1 MNEAIIVNHVSKSY
15 GKKAST
21 PLFLWRGAGGE
32 AVGPVVALSDVSFSV
47 GKGEVFGLIGP
58 DGAGKT
64 TMYRILCTL
73 LLADQGM
80 ATVDGFDVV
89 KQMKDIR
96 KRVGY
101 MPGRFSLYQ
110 DLTVEENLTFFATLF
125 GTTIDEG
132 YDSIKAI
139 YSQIERFKDRK
150 AGALSGGMKQ
160 KLALSCALVHQPSVL
175 FLDEPT
181 TGVDPVSRKEFW
193 EMLSM
198 LKERGITMMASTPY
212 LDEVR
217 RCERVAFLS
226 EGKIMGIDT
235 PEVILERFKDVFNP
249 PPIGKSVAV
258 AQQQTEHVIEV
269 KHLVKAFGDFRAVDD
284 ISFSVKRGEI
294 FGFLGANGAG
304 KTTAMHM
311 LTGLNQPTSGT
322 GTVAGYDIRTEHE
335 QIKKHIGYMSQKFS
349 LYEDLTVAEN
359 IRLFGGIYGMGSE
372 EIRVKSDKLL
382 RQLHFEEH
390 RDDLV
395 GSLPLGW
402 KQKLAFS
409 VSIFHEPAIVF
420 LDEPT
425 GGVDPAT
432 RRQFWELI
440 YDAASRGI
448 TVFVTTHYM
457 DEAEY
462 CDRISI
468 MVDGKISAMGSP
480 EELKRNLH
488 QPDMDHVFTY
498 LARQAKRSL
507 TPSPSPKGEGS

>member
-1 MNEAIIVNHVSKSY
+1 MNAIEVNSISKHY
-15 GKKAST
+15 GK
-21 PLFLWRGAGGE
+21 
-32 AVGPVVALSDVSFSV
+32 VQALRDVSFSV

-64 TMYRILCTL
+64 SMYRILCSL
-73 LLADQGM
+73 LLPDAGTAM
-80 ATVDGFDVV
+80 VDGFDVV
-89 KQMKDIR
+89 SQMKEIR

-101 MPGRFSLYQ
+101 MPGKFSLYQ
-110 DLTVEENLTFFATLF
+110 DLTVEENLKFFATLF
-125 GTTIDEG
+125 NTTVEEN

-139 YSQIERFKDRK
+139 YSQLERFKNRK

-160 KLALSCALVHQPSVL
+160 KLALCCALVHQPSVL

-181 TGVDPVSRKEFW
+181 TGVDPVSRTEFW
-193 EMLSM
+193 EILAQ
-198 LKERGITMMASTPY
+198 LKAHDITIVASTPY

-217 RCERVAFLS
+217 SCERVAFLS
-226 EGKIMGIDT
+226 EGIIRGIGT
-235 PEVILERFKDVFNP
+235 PEEILTEFRDVFNP
-249 PPIGKSVAV
+249 PSIKHEGGNKVGNEA
-258 AQQQTEHVIEV
+258 ENVIEV
-269 KHLVKAFGDFRAVDD
+269 EHLVKAFGTFRAVDD
-284 ISFSVKRGEI
+284 ISFTVKRGEI

-322 GTVAGYDIRTEHE
+322 GRVVGFDIRTEYE
-335 QIKKHIGYMSQKFS
+335 QIKKYIGYMSQKFS

-359 IRLFGGIYGMGSE
+359 ISLFAGIYGMQDD
-372 EIRVKSDKLL
+372 EIRHKTDTLL
-382 RQLHFEEH
+382 QRLNFAEH
-390 RDDLV
+390 RNTLV
-395 GSLPLGW
+395 SNLPLGW

-409 VSIFHEPAIVF
+409 VSIFHEPGVVF

-440 YDAASRGI
+440 YDAAKRGI

-468 MVDGKISAMGSP
+468 MVDGKIKALGTP
-480 EELKRNLH
+480 DELKRNLN
-488 QPDMDHVFTY
+488 QPDMNHVFTY
-498 LARQAKRSL
+498 LARQATRS
-507 TPSPSPKGEGS
+507 SD

>member
-1 MNEAIIVNHVSKSY
+1 MNAIEVKNVSKNY
-15 GKKAST
+15 GRVKA
-21 PLFLWRGAGGE
+21 LD
-32 AVGPVVALSDVSFSV
+32 DVSFFV

-64 TMYRILCTL
+64 SMFRILCSL
-73 LLADQGM
+73 LLPETGTAS
-80 ATVDGFDVV
+80 VDGFDVV
-89 KQMKDIR
+89 RQMR
-96 KRVGY
+96 QVRCRVGY
-101 MPGRFSLYQ
+101 MPGKFSLYQ
-110 DLTVEENLTFFATLF
+110 DLTIEENLKFFATLF
-125 GTTIDEG
+125 GTTVEEG

-160 KLALSCALVHQPSVL
+160 KLALSCALVHSPSVL

-193 EMLSM
+193 EMLLT
-198 LKERGITMMASTPY
+198 LKERGITIMASTPY

-217 RCERVAFLS
+217 CCERVAFLDH
-226 EGKIMGIDT
+226 GRIRGIDT
-235 PEVILERFKDVFNP
+235 PEVILDRFKNIFNP
-249 PPIGKSVAV
+249 PGIEHEKT
-258 AQQQTEHVIEV
+258 TEKIDENVIEV
-269 KHLVKAFGDFRAVDD
+269 SHLVKAFGTFHAVDD

-311 LTGLNQPTSGT
+311 LTGLTQPTSGT
-322 GTVAGYDIRTEHE
+322 GTVAGYDIRTQHE
-335 QIKKHIGYMSQKFS
+335 EIKQHIGYMSQKFS
-349 LYEDLTVAEN
+349 LYEDLTVSEN
-359 IRLFGGIYGMGSE
+359 IRLFAGIYGMKDDD
-372 EIRVKSDKLL
+372 IRRKTDELL
-382 RQLHFEEH
+382 ERLRFTEH
-390 RDDLV
+390 KHDLV

-409 VSIFHEPAIVF
+409 VSIFHEPGVVF

-432 RRQFWELI
+432 RCQFWELI
-440 YDAASRGI
+440 YDAAARGI

-468 MVDGKISAMGSP
+468 MVDGKISALGTP
-480 EELKRNLH
+480 DELKRRFH

-498 LARQAKRSL
+498 LARQATRS
-507 TPSPSPKGEGS
+507 SD

>member
-1 MNEAIIVNHVSKSY
+1 MNAIEVNNISKHY
-15 GKKAST
+15 GKVKA
-21 PLFLWRGAGGE
+21 LQN
-32 AVGPVVALSDVSFSV
+32 VSFSV
-47 GKGEVFGLIGP
+47 EEGEIFGLIGP

-64 TMYRILCTL
+64 SMYRILCSL
-73 LLADQGM
+73 LLPNEGSASVCGY
-80 ATVDGFDVV
+80 DVV
-89 KQMKDIR
+89 NGMKEVR

-110 DLTVEENLTFFATLF
+110 DLTVEENLKFFATLF
-125 GTTIDEG
+125 NTTVEEN

-139 YSQIERFKDRK
+139 YSQIERFKNRR

-160 KLALSCALVHQPSVL
+160 KLALCCALVHKPQVL

-193 EMLSM
+193 EILAH
-198 LKERGITMMASTPY
+198 LKERNITIIASTPY
-212 LDEVR
+212 IDEVR
-217 RCERVAFLS
+217 KCERVGFLS
-226 EGKIMGIDT
+226 DGILKGVGTPDAILDT
-235 PEVILERFKDVFNP
+235 FKDIFNP
-249 PPIGKSVAV
+249 PPIEHKKRDD
-258 AQQQTEHVIEV
+258 TEKETENVIEV
-269 KHLVKAFGDFRAVDD
+269 EHLVKAFGSFHAVDD
-284 ISFSVKRGEI
+284 ISFTVKKGEI

-322 GTVAGYDIRTEHE
+322 GRVVGFDIRTQYE
-335 QIKKHIGYMSQKFS
+335 QIKQHIGYMSQKFS

-359 IRLFGGIYGMGSE
+359 IRLFAGIYGMQDDD
-372 EIRVKSDKLL
+372 IRRKTDDLL
-382 RQLHFEEH
+382 QRLKFSEH
-390 RDDLV
+390 RNSLV
-395 GSLPLGW
+395 SDLPLGW

-409 VSIFHEPAIVF
+409 VSIFHNPGIVF

-440 YDAASRGI
+440 CDAAERGI

-468 MVDGKISAMGSP
+468 MVDGKIKALGTP
-480 EELKRNLH
+480 DELKRKLK

-498 LARQAKRSL
+498 LARQAVRS
-507 TPSPSPKGEGS
+507 SD

>member
-1 MNEAIIVNHVSKSY
+1 MNAIEVSHISKSY
-15 GKKAST
+15 GSVKA
-21 PLFLWRGAGGE
+21 LD
-32 AVGPVVALSDVSFSV
+32 DVSFSV
-47 GKGEVFGLIGP
+47 SKGEVFGLIGP

-64 TMYRILCTL
+64 TMFRILCSL
-73 LLADQGM
+73 LLPETGTA
-80 ATVDGFDVV
+80 AVDGFDVV
-89 KQMKDIR
+89 RQMR
-96 KRVGY
+96 EVRCRVGY
-101 MPGRFSLYQ
+101 MPGKFSLYQ
-110 DLTVEENLTFFATLF
+110 DLTVEENLKFFATLF
-125 GTTIDEG
+125 GTTVEAG
-132 YDSIKAI
+132 YDSIRAI

-160 KLALSCALVHQPSVL
+160 KLALSCALVHSPSVL

-193 EMLSM
+193 EMLLT
-198 LKERGITMMASTPY
+198 LKERGITIVASTPY

-217 RCERVAFLS
+217 CCERVAFLDH
-226 EGKIMGIDT
+226 GRLKGVGT
-235 PEVILERFKDVFNP
+235 PDAILNEFRDIFNP
-249 PPIGKSVAV
+249 PGINKSEELRVKS
-258 AQQQTEHVIEV
+258 EKLDNVIEV
-269 KHLVKAFGDFRAVDD
+269 SHLVKAFGTFHAVDD
-284 ISFSVKRGEI
+284 ISFSVRRGEI

-322 GTVAGYDIRTEHE
+322 GTVCGFDIRTQHE
-335 QIKKHIGYMSQKFS
+335 QIKKHIGYMSQRFS
-349 LYEDLTVAEN
+349 LYEDLTVSEN
-359 IRLFGGIYGMGSE
+359 IRLFAGIYGMKDE
-372 EIRVKSDKLL
+372 DIRRKTDELL
-382 RQLHFEEH
+382 ERLQFTEH
-390 RDDLV
+390 KDTLV
-395 GSLPLGW
+395 RSLPLGW

-409 VSIFHEPAIVF
+409 VSIFHEPGVVF

-440 YDAASRGI
+440 YDAARRGI

-468 MVDGKISAMGSP
+468 MVDGKISALGTP
-480 EELKRNLH
+480 DELKQRFH

-498 LARQAKRSL
+498 LARQAKRSE
-507 TPSPSPKGEGS
+507 K

>member
-1 MNEAIIVNHVSKSY
+1 MPMNAIEVSHISKSY
-15 GKKAST
+15 GKVKA
-21 PLFLWRGAGGE
+21 LD
-32 AVGPVVALSDVSFSV
+32 DVSFSI
-47 GKGEVFGLIGP
+47 GRGEVFGLIGP

-64 TMYRILCTL
+64 SMFRILSTL
-73 LLADQGM
+73 LLPDQGT
-80 ATVDGFDVV
+80 ATVDGFNTVS
-89 KQMKDIR
+89 QMRDIR
-96 KRVGY
+96 RRVGY

-110 DLTVEENLTFFATLF
+110 DLTVRENLEFFATLF
-125 GTTIDEG
+125 GTTVDEG
-132 YDSIKAI
+132 YDSIRAI
-139 YSQIERFKDRK
+139 YSQIERFSNRK

-160 KLALSCALVHQPSVL
+160 KLALSCALVHSPSVL

-193 EMLSM
+193 DMLSS
-198 LKERGITMMASTPY
+198 LKERGITIVAATPY

-226 EGKIMGIDT
+226 EGRLQGIDT
-235 PEVILERFKDVFNP
+235 PDAILDRFSDIFNP
-249 PPIGKSVAV
+249 PGISKDEVPAATDKA
-258 AQQQTEHVIEV
+258 TDNVIEV
-269 KHLVKAFGDFRAVDD
+269 QHLVKAFGTFHAVDD
-284 ISFSVKRGEI
+284 ISFSVRRGEI

-322 GTVAGYDIRTEHE
+322 GTVAGFDIRTQHE
-335 QIKKHIGYMSQKFS
+335 QIKKHIGYMSQRFS

-359 IRLFGGIYGMGSE
+359 IRLFAGIYGMKSE
-372 EIRVKSDKLL
+372 EIRVKSEELL
-382 RQLHFEEH
+382 SRLNFADHAN
-390 RDDLV
+390 DLV
-395 GSLPLGW
+395 ASLPLGW

-409 VSIFHEPAIVF
+409 VSIFHEPGVVF

-468 MVDGKISAMGSP
+468 MVDGKINAIGTP
-480 EELKRNLH
+480 AELKRQFH

-498 LARQAKRSL
+498 LARQATR
-507 TPSPSPKGEGS
+507 TAD

>member
-1 MNEAIIVNHVSKSY
+1 MNTIEVNHISKSY
-15 GKKAST
+15 GEMKA
-21 PLFLWRGAGGE
+21 LD
-32 AVGPVVALSDVSFSV
+32 DVSFTVS
-47 GKGEVFGLIGP
+47 KGEVFGIIGP

-64 TMYRILCTL
+64 SMFRILCSL
-73 LLADQGM
+73 LLPETGTA
-80 ATVDGFDVV
+80 AVDGFDVIR
-89 KQMKDIR
+89 QMR
-96 KRVGY
+96 EVRCRVGY
-101 MPGRFSLYQ
+101 MPGKFSLYQ
-110 DLTVEENLTFFATLF
+110 DLTIEENLKFFATLF
-125 GTTIDEG
+125 GTTVEAG

-139 YSQIERFKDRK
+139 YSQIERFRDRK

-160 KLALSCALVHQPSVL
+160 KLALSCALVHSPSVL

-193 EMLSM
+193 EMLLT
-198 LKERGITMMASTPY
+198 LKERGITIVASTPY

-217 RCERVAFLS
+217 CCERVAFLDH
-226 EGKIMGIDT
+226 GQLRGIGAPDA
-235 PEVILERFKDVFNP
+235 ILDEFRDIFNP
-249 PPIGKSVAV
+249 PGIEKAV
-258 AQQQTEHVIEV
+258 AESQHAEQENVIEV
-269 KHLVKAFGDFRAVDD
+269 KHLVKAFGSFHAVDD
-284 ISFSVKRGEI
+284 ISFSVRRGEI

-322 GTVAGYDIRTEHE
+322 GTVVGYDIRTQHE

-349 LYEDLTVAEN
+349 LYEDLTVSEN
-359 IRLFGGIYGMGSE
+359 IRLFAGIYGMKDD
-372 EIRVKSDKLL
+372 EIRRKTDELL
-382 RQLHFEEH
+382 RRLQFTEH
-390 RDDLV
+390 KNTLV
-395 GSLPLGW
+395 KSLPLGW

-409 VSIFHEPAIVF
+409 VSIFHEPGVVF

-440 YDAASRGI
+440 YDAAHRGI

-468 MVDGKISAMGSP
+468 MVDGKISAIGTP
-480 EELKRNLH
+480 DELKEQFH

-498 LARQAKRSL
+498 LARQATRS
-507 TPSPSPKGEGS
+507 SD

>member
-1 MNEAIIVNHVSKSY
+1 MNAIEVSHISKSY
-15 GKKAST
+15 GK
-21 PLFLWRGAGGE
+21 
-32 AVGPVVALSDVSFSV
+32 VQALSDVSFSV

-64 TMYRILCTL
+64 SLYRILCTL
-73 LLADQGM
+73 LLADEGTV
-80 ATVDGFDVV
+80 TVDGFDAV

-96 KRVGY
+96 RRVGY

-125 GTTIDEG
+125 GTTVEEG

-160 KLALSCALVHQPSVL
+160 KLALSCALVHSPSVL

-181 TGVDPVSRKEFW
+181 TGVDPVSRKELW

-198 LKERGITMMASTPY
+198 LKERDITIVASTPY

-226 EGKIMGIDT
+226 EGHVMGIDK
-235 PEVILERFKDVFNP
+235 PEIILDRFKDIFNP
-249 PPIGKSVAV
+249 SGITRKQEDSKMVARQKEDESKS
-258 AQQQTEHVIEV
+258 EYVIEV
-269 KHLVKAFGDFRAVDD
+269 EHLVKAFGTFHAVDD
-284 ISFSVKRGEI
+284 ISFTVKRGEI

-322 GTVAGYDIRTEHE
+322 GTVAGFDIRTEHE
-335 QIKKHIGYMSQKFS
+335 QIKRNIGYMSQKFS

-359 IRLFGGIYGMGSE
+359 IRLFGGIYGMRDD
-372 EIRVKSDKLL
+372 EIKAKTETLL
-382 RQLHFEEH
+382 RQLKFEEH
-390 RDDLV
+390 KNDLV

-468 MVDGKISAMGSP
+468 MVDGKISAMGTP
-480 EELKRNLH
+480 DELKRNLN

-498 LARQAKRSL
+498 LAREAKR
-507 TPSPSPKGEGS
+507 GD